1 MDNRYYEND
10 IAKVKISFS
19 NSSKEEQDRV
29 FKNIAEACY
38 NLVLYEYKKGVT
50 KDENKN
56 ISGGTKSTI

>member
-1 MDNRYYEND
+1 MDNRYYDNY
-10 IAKVKISFS
+10 IAIVKISFS
-19 NSSKEEQDRV
+19 NRSKEEQDRV